1 MPHAQDM
8 ELFDIRGL
16 GPQVAVQKG
25 HAPRPCSYI
34 VSYHMCRFQ
43 VSVQKGHAPRPTPHA
58 HVYI

>member
-43 VSVQKGHAPRPTPHA
+43 VSVQKGHAPHGA
-58 HVYI
+58 